1 MQLLCMKLVKILVE
15 GERGVGP
22 FNQKKKKKDL
32 LDFFYNNNNLKS
44 I

>member
-22 FNQKKKKKDL
+22 FNQKKKKDL
-32 LDFFYNNNNLKS
+32 LDFFYNNNNMKS

>member
-1 MQLLCMKLVKILVE
+1 MQHLCMKVVKILVE
-15 GERGVGP
+15 GERGVSP

-32 LDFFYNNNNLKS
+32 LEFFYNNNNLKS